1 MVVSDLP
8 TSVLVKQISNFK
20 YSSLSREK
28 LLEIHQCLSGGTT
41 KVCPGCLNT
50 FLFELRTMN
59 KKVCTDCGT
68 EIEWSLEKGQK
79 SLV

>member
-1 MVVSDLP
+1 MILSDPP
-8 TSVLVKQISNFK
+8 TSVLVKQISNFRF
-20 YSSLSREK
+20 SSLSREK
-28 LLEIHQCLSGGTT
+28 LLEIHQCLSDGTT

-50 FLFELRTMN
+50 DLLELRTMN

-68 EIEWSLEKGQK
+68 EIEWNLEKGQK